1 MKRAITALI
10 LICMALI
17 LAACAPLGFVISE
30 SGAPV
35 KESHFPLQE
44 VVPTDNPS
52 ADPTTEPTPE
62 PTSEPTPEPS
72 PEPDP
77 ESTPDPDPEPT
88 SEPEQPEE
96 SAYVFGTP
104 LAQTEVVDDS
114 FFDNAVFLGD
124 SRTEGLQLFGGLYH
138 GDYYWARGMNVFLVD
153 NIHYHTFE
161 VDGETVTMIGALAKK
176 EYEAVYIMIGINEL
190 GVAPSSYEI
199 GLEVFIDKV
208 LAVQPNAVIYLQILP
223 PVNETKAKLNG
234 LGDYINNY
242 NINRFN
248 EIITRM
254 AEKKKVVLLDTAE
267 VYRDETG
274 ALPANMSAD
283 GCHFNLNG
291 YTRWVDYLRCHVI
304 DREEYLALRT
314 AALEQAQLPE
324 SGSTDAAAPTQEVTE
339 P

>member
-10 LICMALI
+10 LICMALS

-35 KESHFPLQE
+35 KESHFPLPE
-44 VVPTDNPS
+44 TVPTGKPS
-52 ADPTTEPTPE
+52 ADPTTEPTQE
-62 PTSEPTPEPS
+62 PTSEPTPEPTA
-72 PEPDP
+72 EP
-77 ESTPDPDPEPT
+77 
-88 SEPEQPEE
+88 EPEQPEE
-96 SAYVFGTP
+96 PSYVFGTP

-114 FFDNAVFLGD
+114 FFDNAAFLGD

-190 GVAPSSYEI
+190 GVAPSSYES

-208 LAVQPNAVIYLQILP
+208 LSVQPNAVIYLQILP

-314 AALEQAQLPE
+314 AALEQEQLPE